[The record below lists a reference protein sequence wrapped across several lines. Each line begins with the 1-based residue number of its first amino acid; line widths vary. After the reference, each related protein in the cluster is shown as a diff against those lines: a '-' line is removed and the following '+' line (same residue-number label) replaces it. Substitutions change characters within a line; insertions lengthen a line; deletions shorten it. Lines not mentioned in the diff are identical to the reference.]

1 LVVVKPLPKS
11 CNVINDTVNSF
22 NEGSIVCWCA
32 KSIVSR
38 CVVHFTLRRGDK
50 VTRAVLR
57 ETAPI
62 NNNNNQLYSM
72 KCMIIPVIIGAFGTV
87 TNVLQKH
94 MEAIPGKHSIV

>member
-1 LVVVKPLPKS
+1 VVGKPILKS

-22 NEGSIVCWCA
+22 NEGSIVSWCT

-50 VTRAVLR
+50 VTRMVLL
-57 ETAPI
+57 ETAWI

-72 KCMIIPVIIGAFGTV
+72 KCMIIKVISGAIGTV
-87 TNVLQKH
+87 TTDLQKH
-94 MEAIPGKHSIV
+94 MESIPGKHSIV